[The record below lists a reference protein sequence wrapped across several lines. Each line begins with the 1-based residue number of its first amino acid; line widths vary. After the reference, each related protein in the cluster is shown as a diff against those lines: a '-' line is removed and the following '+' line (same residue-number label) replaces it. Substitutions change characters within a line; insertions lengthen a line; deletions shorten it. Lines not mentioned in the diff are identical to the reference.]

1 MGETRVTL
9 SVEKSVVTVKLGI
22 DTPNGVLYSG
32 RWNEKDGYTPDEN
45 ESEFR
50 EAFDNL
56 ISRFRDKRKLPP
68 ITT

>member
-9 SVEKSVVTVKLGI
+9 SVVKPVVTVRLGI
-22 DTPNGVLYSG
+22 DTPNGVLYGGKWSEEG
-32 RWNEKDGYTPDEN
+32 GYTPDEN